1 MKLWDSV
8 NDDDEYDTDT
18 DEFEIDELDSVDLED
33 FEDDEV
39 NDILRKLD
47 EQGY

>member
-18 DEFEIDELDSVDLED
+18 DEFEIDELDGVDLED